1 MSETSEM
8 SSTVEEKK
16 CCCRMENF
24 VQRFQTAFSRDA
36 TFNIGDDKF
45 MLK

>member
-24 VQRFQTAFSRDA
+24 AQLFPNNP
-36 TFNIGDDKF
+36 TFHIGDDKF
-45 MLK
+45 MLKLSKC